1 MFEYDLEVTDG
12 TSTCVQT
19 RQVYYVDGDGI
30 SRRMDLAREY
40 QLNGVALWAF
50 GFDDAAVW
58 EAILPTV
65 ADPNATTTLAE

>member
-1 MFEYDLEVTDG
+1 MDG
-12 TSTCVQT
+12 N
-19 RQVYYVDGDGI
+19 GI
-30 SRRMDLAREY
+30 RARMDLARKY

-50 GFDDAAVW
+50 GFDDEGVW